1 MAKRNLSVKL
11 IDVINEFNLEVVS
24 GPPGFEDIVLK
35 DEDVNRP
42 GLQLAGFFEYFSNE
56 RMQVVGKIE
65 TTFME
70 RFTPERRYNVF
81 NRLFEQ
87 NIPAIIFTRSL
98 VPFPECIEAAKAN
111 NTTILRTS
119 TFTAPF
125 ISEITSYLKMR
136 MGPRMTIHGT
146 LIEVYGEGVLLMGD
160 SGIGKSETALELV
173 KRGHRIISDDAVEI
187 FKPLD
192 NSIYGTSPEMTRYFM
207 ELRGIG
213 IIDVRR
219 IFGVGAVKQSEKIGL
234 VIHLDAWQEG
244 KNYERLGIENHVEN
258 ILGVDIPTI
267 TIPVAAGRNLAVIIE
282 IATMNNKERQM
293 GTNSAEE
300 LSNRL
305 YESLKK

>member
-11 IDVINEFNLEVVS
+11 IDVINEFNLDVFF
-24 GPPGFEDIVLK
+24 GPPGFEDILLK

-56 RMQVVGKIE
+56 RIQVLGKIE

-70 RFTPERRYNVF
+70 RFTDSRRYNVF
-81 NRLFEQ
+81 NRLFELS
-87 NIPAIIFTRSL
+87 IPAAIFTRSIT
-98 VPFPECIEAAKAN
+98 PCPECIAAAKLN
-111 NTTILRTS
+111 NTPLLRTS
-119 TFTAPF
+119 RFTAPF
-125 ISEITSYLKMR
+125 ISELTSYLKMR

-187 FKPLD
+187 FKPID
-192 NSIYGTSPEMTRYFM
+192 NSVYGTSPEMTRYFM

-219 IFGVGAVKQSEKIGL
+219 IFGVGAVKQSEEISL
-234 VIHLDAWQEG
+234 VIHLDPWQEG
-244 KNYERLGIENHVEN
+244 KAYERLGLEDHVEN
-258 ILGVDIPTI
+258 ILGVDIPTM

-282 IATMNNKERQM
+282 IATMNSKERRM